1 MVGER
6 LFRVGN
12 EEGLVESEFDGDVR
26 RRGVWLR
33 GHLVV
38 VQVVLVEAQG
48 AEAQVGGL
56 AEQVEQL
63 CGVEAEVA
71 IVQAAQVALVV
82 LGMSAEREGLQL
94 VLDTLSL
101 ELGCIERPADVLGCV
116 LAAEVGD
123 GESAGLATDVVARTT
138 ALGSQAVGV
147 AVAVVL

>member
-63 CGVEAEVA
+63 CE
-71 IVQAAQVALVV
+71 
-82 LGMSAEREGLQL
+82 
-94 VLDTLSL
+94 
-101 ELGCIERPADVLGCV
+101 
-116 LAAEVGD
+116 
-123 GESAGLATDVVARTT
+123 
-138 ALGSQAVGV
+138 
-147 AVAVVL
+147 